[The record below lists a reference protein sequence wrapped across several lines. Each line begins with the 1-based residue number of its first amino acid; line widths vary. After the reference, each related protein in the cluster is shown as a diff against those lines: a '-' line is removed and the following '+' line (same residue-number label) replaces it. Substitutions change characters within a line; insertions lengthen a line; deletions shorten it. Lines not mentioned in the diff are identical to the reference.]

1 MGREVAEVDLIP
13 ARGLDDDLVGED
25 LLAHQVAEGLQSLVG
40 LLVRVDAD
48 DDTVR
53 DLQSALL
60 AEVLN
65 AVDELAGH
73 SLAAQVVHGILQ
85 VAARTAPAYDEQL
98 DHYKEIFKG
107 YLDKIDDKSAYLR
120 QVFRRINLADSEQER
135 KQAMEMLSDLSGYTL
150 SMQDFSDFMNGNKQI
165 EL

>member
-1 MGREVAEVDLIP
+1 MGREVAEVDLVP

-40 LLVRVDAD
+40 LLVRVNAD

-73 SLAAQVVHGILQ
+73 
-85 VAARTAPAYDEQL
+85 RC
-98 DHYKEIFKG
+98 
-107 YLDKIDDKSAYLR
+107 
-120 QVFRRINLADSEQER
+120 
-135 KQAMEMLSDLSGYTL
+135 
-150 SMQDFSDFMNGNKQI
+150 
-165 EL
+165 